1 VGTIASGT
9 IRPVLLATGAGR
21 RYARPV
27 IEGFDGGERA
37 GAYLR
42 PMLLSADGKH
52 AGGSLVTL
60 TRGESGAAFH
70 ELEPV
75 LRAARTPLVFTP
87 PVYAGDAVAG
97 RNPLFAVRALREFVA
112 ICLRQNPE
120 SAARRRRG

>member
-1 VGTIASGT
+1 MTEV
-9 IRPVLLATGAGR
+9 
-21 RYARPV
+21 
-27 IEGFDGGERA
+27 FDGGDRA

-42 PMLLSADGKH
+42 PMLLRADGKH
-52 AGGSLVTL
+52 QGGSLVTL
-60 TRGESGAAFH
+60 TRGECNAAFH

-87 PVYAGDAVAG
+87 PIYAGDAVGAT
-97 RNPLFAVRALREFVA
+97 NPLFAVRALREFVA